1 MATIIVKRG
10 KRRFISQIMV
20 NGVKRAKLFP
30 DTSMESKR
38 AAMQWELE
46 TKKLLEQES
55 TATRCLSIIVWINEY
70 LDEVHARYSQKTYDE
85 KRKAFSRFIKH
96 SGYAME
102 TPVEEIKRDAV
113 RAFPPA
119 PVKYDQRSRGQ
130 QGTQKFR
137 RSLAMGRTQYRR
149 LAQYAQPIF

>member
-38 AAMQWELE
+38 AATHWELE

-70 LDEVHARYSQKTYDE
+70 LDEVQARFSQKTYDE
-85 KRKAFSRFIKH
+85 KRKAFSRFKNTAVIQWKLRLKKLNGMRSAGFSVTCPKRSAVTRPTRH
-96 SGYAME
+96 E
-102 TPVEEIKRDAV
+102 RIEELL
-113 RAFPPA
+113 
-119 PVKYDQRSRGQ
+119 
-130 QGTQKFR
+130 GTGGNATSK
-137 RSLAMGRTQYRR
+137 AG
-149 LAQYAQPIF
+149 PICPTIF